1 MIYYLRMDSFERY
14 SRQIQLSEIG
24 INGQLKLAQAKVL
37 VIGVGGLG
45 CSVAQYLVASGV
57 GIIGLLDHDLVD
69 ISNLNRQ
76 ILFTESDVGRGKVD
90 VAKDAL
96 LKMNDQVQIHAY
108 HEQLSFENGLDL
120 FPDYDIIIDGTDNFQ
135 TKYLINDACVLTDKP
150 WVYASIYKY
159 QGQLSVFNYEN
170 GPTYRCLYPKINS
183 GNISCEEIGVLGV
196 LPAILGTMQA
206 SEAIKIILQI
216 GQVLSGK
223 LFIVDLLTWQE
234 QKITFSR
241 NENQVRLARSREKVK
256 VKNTGSYKACSEVY
270 LDIREMMDRS
280 IDPYK
285 KVLHIPMAQLDK
297 RHIEIPRDVP
307 VHVFCQSGTRSRKAI
322 EQLSEKYGFQNLK
335 NVNGGI
341 QSIGI

>member
-1 MIYYLRMDSFERY
+1 MKMDSFKRY

-24 INGQLKLAQAKVL
+24 LKGQQKLARAKVL
-37 VIGVGGLG
+37 VVGVGGLG
-45 CSVAQYLVASGV
+45 CSVAQHLVASGV
-57 GIIGLLDHDLVD
+57 GIIGLMDHDLVD

-76 ILFTESDVGRGKVD
+76 ILYTEADVGRRKVD
-90 VAKDAL
+90 VAKEAL

-108 HEQLSFENGLDL
+108 HEQLSFEKALDL
-120 FPDYDIIIDGTDNFQ
+120 FPGYDIIIDGTDNFE
-135 TKYLINDACVLTDKP
+135 TKYLINDASVLTNKP

-170 GPTYRCLYPKINS
+170 GPTYRCLYPKINP

-223 LFIVDLLTWQE
+223 LFIMDLLSWQE
-234 QKITFSR
+234 QQIAFSR
-241 NENQVRLARSREKVK
+241 SESQVSVAKSREKIEDKRK
-256 VKNTGSYKACSEVY
+256 VSLNACAEVY
-270 LDIREMMDRS
+270 LDIRDMVDKTT
-280 IDPYK
+280 DPDK
-285 KVLHIPMAQLDK
+285 EILHIPMTQLDK
-297 RHIEIPRDVP
+297 RHNEIPRNVP
-307 VHVFCQSGTRSRKAI
+307 VHVYCQSGTRSRKAI
-322 EQLSEKYGFQNLK
+322 EQLSEKYGFQNLI

-341 QSIGI
+341 QSISL

>member
-1 MIYYLRMDSFERY
+1 MNSFERY

-24 INGQLKLAQAKVL
+24 IKGQQKLAQAKVL
-37 VIGVGGLG
+37 IVGVGGLG
-45 CSVAQYLVASGV
+45 CSVAQHLVAVGV

-76 ILFTESDVGRGKVD
+76 ILFTESDVGKQKVE
-90 VAKDAL
+90 VAKEAL
-96 LKMNDQVQIHAY
+96 VKMNDQVQIHAF
-108 HEQLSFENGLDL
+108 HEQLSFEKALDL
-120 FPDYDIIIDGTDNFQ
+120 FPGYDIIIDGTDNFQ
-135 TKYLINDACVLTDKP
+135 TKYLINDASVLTNKP

-223 LFIVDLLTWQE
+223 LFILDLLTWGE
-234 QKITFSR
+234 QQIIFSR
-241 NENQVRLARSREKVK
+241 SESQVRIAKCRKKNEHKGNRSF
-256 VKNTGSYKACSEVY
+256 NASSMVY
-270 LDIREMMDRS
+270 LDIREMMDKS
-280 IDPYK
+280 IDPDK
-285 KVLHIPMAQLDK
+285 KVLHIPLNQLDN

-307 VHVFCQSGTRSRKAI
+307 VHVYCQSGTRSRKAI
-322 EQLSEKYGFQNLK
+322 EQLSEKYGFQNLI

-341 QSIGI
+341 QSLTYE

>member
-1 MIYYLRMDSFERY
+1 MSMDSFERY

-24 INGQLKLAQAKVL
+24 IKGQQKLAQAKVL
-37 VIGVGGLG
+37 IVGVGGLG
-45 CSVAQYLVASGV
+45 CSVAQHLVASGV
-57 GIIGLLDHDLVD
+57 GIIGLMDHDLVD

-76 ILFTESDVGRGKVD
+76 ILFTESDVGKEKVEA
-90 VAKDAL
+90 AKETL
-96 LKMNDQVQIHAY
+96 VKINDQVQIHTY
-108 HEQLSFENGLDL
+108 HEQLSFEIALDL
-120 FPDYDIIIDGTDNFQ
+120 FPGYDIIIDGTDNFQ
-135 TKYLINDACVLTDKP
+135 TKYLINDACVITNKT

-159 QGQLSVFNYEN
+159 QGQLSIFNYEN

-183 GNISCEEIGVLGV
+183 GNISCGEIGVLGV

-223 LFIVDLLTWQE
+223 LFIIDLLTWQE
-234 QKITFSR
+234 QQITFSKI
-241 NENQVRLARSREKVK
+241 ESQVK
-256 VKNTGSYKACSEVY
+256 VAKSSNKLENRNNGSFKACSEVY

-280 IDPYK
+280 IDPDK

-307 VHVFCQSGTRSRKAI
+307 VHVYCQSGSRSRKAI

-341 QSIGI
+341 QSISI